1 MDLIYHCLLFGR
13 TRKSIQKQLPLCFFG
28 LKDYKLVFA
37 LICVAFVWGTT
48 FLGIRI
54 AVESIPGWYVAG
66 FRQLLASLVIFFLL
80 LYRRKLRWI
89 GWRNTSYQI
98 ILSLLMLVVANGL
111 VTLAEESINSS
122 LASLLNA
129 TIPILVFVGSLVIGL
144 EKFRI
149 RALCGILLCLSGILF
164 IFWNNIKELADPNY
178 KNGIILMFCAVLGWA
193 SGILFSKK
201 IAFKTNNISL
211 NLFYQFAFSAIVQLA
226 IAYFFYDDFSPENW
240 TTKSVLAIIYLAIF
254 GSIITFFAFHYALS
268 KITPIQ
274 VSILS
279 YINTIIAIFLGWLI
293 LDEPISLKFIVATIL
308 IISGVFITNYKPKK
322 QRI

>member
-1 MDLIYHCLLFGR
+1 
-13 TRKSIQKQLPLCFFG
+13 
-28 LKDYKLVFA
+28 LKDYKLIFA
-37 LICVAFVWGTT
+37 VICVALVWGTT

-54 AVESIPGWYVAG
+54 AVASIPGWYVAG
-66 FRQLLASLVIFFLL
+66 FRQLVASLVILFLL
-80 LYRRKLRWI
+80 FYKRKIKWI
-89 GWRNTSYQI
+89 GWKNLGYQI
-98 ILSLLMLVVANGL
+98 ILSILMLVVANGL

-129 TIPILVFVGSLVIGL
+129 TIPILVFVGSVALGM
-144 EKFRI
+144 EKFRF

-178 KNGIILMFCAVLGWA
+178 KNGIILMFCAVFGWA

-201 IAFKTNNISL
+201 IAFKTTNISL
-211 NLFYQFAFSAIVQLA
+211 NLFYQFAFSTVIQLA

-240 TTKSVLAIIYLAIF
+240 TIRSILAILYLAIF
-254 GSIITFFAFHYALS
+254 GSVITFFAFHYALS
-268 KITPIQ
+268 KISPVQ
-274 VSILS
+274 VAILS

-293 LDEPISLKFIVATIL
+293 LDEQISFKFISATIL

-322 QRI
+322 QRL

>member
-1 MDLIYHCLLFGR
+1 
-13 TRKSIQKQLPLCFFG
+13 

-37 LICVAFVWGTT
+37 VICVAFVWGTT

-66 FRQLLASLVIFFLL
+66 FRQLLASFILFFLL
-80 LYRRKLRWI
+80 FYKRKLKWI
-89 GWRNTSYQI
+89 GWENLGYQI
-98 ILSLLMLVVANGL
+98 ILSMLMLVVANGF

-129 TIPILVFVGSLVIGL
+129 TIPILVFIGSLSVGI
-144 EKFRI
+144 EKFRLP
-149 RALCGILLCLSGILF
+149 ALFGILLCLSGILF
-164 IFWNNIKELADPNY
+164 IFWNNIKELANPNY
-178 KNGIILMFCAVLGWA
+178 KHGIILMFCAVLGWA

-201 IAFKTNNISL
+201 IALKTNNISL
-211 NLFYQFAFSAIVQLA
+211 NLFYQFVFSAIAQLT

-240 TTKSVLAIIYLAIF
+240 TIRSVLAMIYLAVF
-254 GSIITFFAFHYALS
+254 GSVIAFFAFHYALS
-268 KITPIQ
+268 KISPVQI
-274 VSILS
+274 SILS

-293 LDEPISLKFIVATIL
+293 LDEKISLKFIIATIL

-322 QRI
+322 QQL